1 VKKILIIAPH
11 PDDETL
17 GCGGTLL
24 KHIAVGD
31 EVHWMIVTSIHT
43 SIGFTAEQVVQRNLE
58 IKKVAQSY
66 GFFGV
71 HQAGFQTMRLDQ
83 VDKLQLIESVASVVR
98 KTQPD
103 TLYIPYRND
112 AHSDHAA
119 VFDAA
124 AACTKSFRYPSIK
137 SVYVYETLSETEFG
151 VRTDDP
157 GFRPNRLVDITNW
170 IEKKISLMEMF
181 VGELAD
187 FPFPRSETCMRA
199 QAALRGSQAN
209 VMAAEAFIVLK
220 EIR

>member
-1 VKKILIIAPH
+1 VKKILVIASH

-24 KHIAVGD
+24 KHIAAGD
-31 EVHWMIVTSIHT
+31 QVHWLIVTSIST
-43 SIGFTAEQVVQRNLE
+43 AIGFAAERVVQRDAE
-58 IKKVAQSY
+58 IKRVAASY
-66 GFFGV
+66 GFAAV
-71 HQAGFQTMRLDQ
+71 HQSGFPTMRLDR
-83 VDKLQLIESVASVVR
+83 VGKLQLIESVSSVVR
-98 KTQPD
+98 KIEPD

-124 AACTKSFRYPSIK
+124 VACNKSFRYPSVR
-137 SVYVYETLSETEFG
+137 SVYTYETLSETNFG
-151 VRTDDP
+151 LRTDDP

-170 IEKKISLMEMF
+170 LEQKISIMHMFGGEM
-181 VGELAD
+181 AA

-209 VMAAEAFIVLK
+209 VMAAEAFMVLK